1 MTTNEIIRRGNCTFW
16 TGLRDIIAIT
26 VKQGGREIVMSISY
40 HYRAKQWYL
49 SSLGIKEGNEELLNY
64 LIAPAI
70 WLPGGRRGQ
79 PDDPIN
85 GYIDLYEKI
94 AHAIF
99 DGADTILLAKYCTGQ
114 VQYGIIKQIIQN
126 AIEEVGGGDG
136 NESKM

>member
-16 TGLRDIIAIT
+16 AGLRDIIAIT
-26 VKQGGREIVMSISY
+26 VKQG
-40 HYRAKQWYL
+40 
-49 SSLGIKEGNEELLNY
+49 NEELLNC

-70 WLPGGRRGQ
+70 WLPGDRHGQ

-99 DGADTILLAKYCTGQ
+99 DGADTIVLTKHSTGQ
-114 VQYGIIKQIIQN
+114 VQYRIIEQITQT
-126 AIEEVGGGDG
+126 AIEGGKQ
-136 NESKM
+136 NV